1 MAFPP
6 SESDDTPSP
15 REAGRSIYRATI
27 NVFLAG
33 IAVIIPLIVTLYV
46 FWIAV
51 EFIVNALQP
60 LVELLR
66 IAGVIQEFQRVGLIV
81 LLLEWGIYDPVMS
94 VISELIAVVVL
105 ITVIL
110 AVGFVTHHRFGEQAI
125 EFFDHAI
132 AAIPGVGTIYTSFRR
147 VGDLMTNDTVEEFE
161 GVRLV
166 RMFDDETYVIGF
178 ETNQA
183 PAVVEE
189 ATGGDRMLAIF
200 LPFAPNPVTGGFL
213 AFIPEDRVIAVD
225 MSVEDAVRN
234 IITSGIA
241 GDETMESPL
250 GSIEP
255 MDRLYEITEVDAFQE
270 GDPSRES
277 ERTGGNEDG
286 EER

>member
-33 IAVIIPLIVTLYV
+33 IAVIIPLVVTLYV

-105 ITVIL
+105 IAVIL

-213 AFIPEDRVIAVD
+213 AFIPEDRVITVD

-277 ERTGGNEDG
+277 ERTGGSEDG